1 MNQSN
6 TGKPTAFLELKVP
19 PLLLLAL
26 VAALIALSAWL
37 SGWRLGLSGR
47 LAWTLAALL
56 AAFGSTL
63 AAAGVWAFRRH
74 RTTVDPRYPEQSER
88 IVSDGIYAHT
98 RNPMYLG
105 FVAMLAGWALGWQDP
120 LGLIWLGL
128 FVVYLTRYQIT
139 PEERILR
146 QRFGDEFERY
156 CQRVR
161 RWL

>member
-1 MNQSN
+1 MS
-6 TGKPTAFLELKVP
+6 PSWLELKVP
-19 PLLLLAL
+19 PLLLLVV
-26 VAALIALSAWL
+26 VAALMACSAWL
-37 SGWRLGLSGR
+37 SGWHLGLPSRLG
-47 LAWTLAALL
+47 WTLAALL
-56 AAFGSTL
+56 AAFGSSI

-74 RTTVDPRYPEQSER
+74 HTTVDPRYPQQSER
-88 IVSDGIYAHT
+88 IVSDGIYAHS

-105 FVAMLAGWALGWQDP
+105 FFAMLAGWALGWQDP
-120 LGLIWLGL
+120 LALIWLGL
-128 FVVYLTRYQIT
+128 FVGYLNRYQIA